1 MMNHTNL
8 VLKHVS
14 NHTESYGAFAIRRL
28 PKNKINTTTRYQV
41 SDGEYSYGKFD
52 SKEQAMGQVRQLYR
66 SREHATSSN

>member
-66 SREHATSSN
+66 SRQ